1 MAKDPPPV
9 SLAVTACNEQARLAS
24 CLHSADGLVREIIV
38 VDSGSTDGTVA
49 LAESAGARVIH
60 QEWLGHSAQKQVALD
75 ACTQSWVLILDA
87 DEQVSEAL
95 VESIRGFF
103 ESGDSEWYHGCRFN
117 RRIRFLG
124 RWITHGDW
132 YPDTKLRLVRR
143 DKARM
148 GGNAAHDTV
157 LVEGAVKHLRGDLLH
172 DSYPTIRSY
181 LDKIIPF
188 ADEFTDRALPRGA
201 AGHSLRT
208 SCAPSGASSGPTS
221 SASGFSTASR
231 DSGSPSPPPSPSS
244 SATAGPMRKRS
255 GRRSSEGSKAST
267 EGRFFFFI
275 IRPS

>member
-24 CLHSADGLVREIIV
+24 CLRSADGLVREIIV
-38 VDSGSTDGTVA
+38 VDSGSIDGTVA
-49 LAESAGARVIH
+49 LAESAGARVLH

-87 DEQVSEAL
+87 DEQVSESLA
-95 VESIRGFF
+95 ESIRRFF

-181 LDKIIPF
+181 LDKIMPF
-188 ADEFTDRALPRGA
+188 ADEFTNRGLAEGRRWSLVPNLLRPLWRFLRAYI
-201 AGHSLRT
+201 LRL
-208 SCAPSGASSGPTS
+208 
-221 SASGFSTASR
+221 GFLDGFPGFWIAF
-231 DSGSPSPPPSPSS
+231 
-244 SATAGPMRKRS
+244 ATAFSVFVRYSRAYEVE
-255 GRRSSEGSKAST
+255 RE
-267 EGRFFFFI
+267 
-275 IRPS
+275 RPET

>member
-24 CLHSADGLVREIIV
+24 CIRSADGLVREIIV

-95 VESIRGFF
+95 AESIRGFF

-117 RRIRFLG
+117 RKIRFLG

-181 LDKIIPF
+181 LDKIMPF
-188 ADEFTDRALPRGA
+188 ADEFTDR
-201 AGHSLRT
+201 SLAEGRRW
-208 SCAPSGASSGPTS
+208 SLAPNLLRPLWRFLRAYILRL
-221 SASGFSTASR
+221 GFLDGFPGFWIAF
-231 DSGSPSPPPSPSS
+231 
-244 SATAGPMRKRS
+244 ATAFSVFVRYSRAYEVEKMKD
-255 GRRSSEGSKAST
+255 EA
-267 EGRFFFFI
+267 
-275 IRPS
+275 

>member
-24 CLHSADGLVREIIV
+24 CLRSADGLVREIIV

-49 LAESAGARVIH
+49 LAESAGARVLH

-95 VESIRGFF
+95 AESIRRFF

-181 LDKIIPF
+181 LDKIMPF
-188 ADEFTDRALPRGA
+188 ADEFTNRGLAEGRRWSLVPNLLRPLWRFLRAYI
-201 AGHSLRT
+201 LRL
-208 SCAPSGASSGPTS
+208 
-221 SASGFSTASR
+221 GFLDGFPGFWIAF
-231 DSGSPSPPPSPSS
+231 
-244 SATAGPMRKRS
+244 ATAFSVFVRYSRAYEVE
-255 GRRSSEGSKAST
+255 RE
-267 EGRFFFFI
+267 
-275 IRPS
+275 RPET

>member
-24 CLHSADGLVREIIV
+24 CLRSADGLVREIIV

-95 VESIRGFF
+95 AESIRGFF

-148 GGNAAHDTV
+148 RGNAAHDTV

-181 LDKIIPF
+181 LDKIMPF
-188 ADEFTDRALPRGA
+188 ADEFTDR
-201 AGHSLRT
+201 SLAEGRRW
-208 SCAPSGASSGPTS
+208 SLVPNLLRPFWRFLRAYIFRL
-221 SASGFSTASR
+221 GFLDGFPGFWIAF
-231 DSGSPSPPPSPSS
+231 
-244 SATAGPMRKRS
+244 ATAFSVFVRYSRAYEEEVWKK
-255 GRRSSEGSKAST
+255 EL
-267 EGRFFFFI
+267 
-275 IRPS
+275 